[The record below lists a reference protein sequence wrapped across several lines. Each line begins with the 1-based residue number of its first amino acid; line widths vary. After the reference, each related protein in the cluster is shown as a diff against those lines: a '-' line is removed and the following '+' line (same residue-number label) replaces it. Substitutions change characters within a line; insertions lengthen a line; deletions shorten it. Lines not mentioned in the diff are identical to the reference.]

1 MGQER
6 LIMKKK

>member
-6 LIMKKK
+6 LFV